1 MTNTAQVWRGGSE
14 GRSVSPEL
22 TIIIVTYQC
31 ADQARACLAS
41 IYEATVGV
49 DFETV
54 VLDNASDDGT
64 VEMIRTEFP
73 QVCLLALDENIGF
86 AAGVNQ
92 AADAARGGYLLL
104 LNPDTVVHP
113 GAVERLVAFA
123 RSHPEYGIYGGRT
136 LNPDGSINPGS
147 CWGQPTVWSLVCF
160 ASMLSAAFKRSR
172 LFDPESLG
180 HWERDTVREVD
191 IVTGCLLLVPRSL
204 WNELGGFD
212 PRFFMYG
219 EDADLALRAAK
230 AGFRPA
236 ITPDSVITHEVGASS
251 RVRSDKM
258 ILLFQSKATLVRKH
272 WNAAERPVGLG
283 LLWLGI
289 GLRALFAGVRPD
301 RGSRSEWTLVWQA
314 RRRWFAG
321 YPAVAGSEAA
331 HRAER

>member
-1 MTNTAQVWRGGSE
+1 
-14 GRSVSPEL
+14 
-22 TIIIVTYQC
+22 
-31 ADQARACLAS
+31 
-41 IYEATVGV
+41 
-49 DFETV
+49 
-54 VLDNASDDGT
+54 
-64 VEMIRTEFP
+64 
-73 QVCLLALDENIGF
+73 
-86 AAGVNQ
+86 
-92 AADAARGGYLLL
+92 
-104 LNPDTVVHP
+104 
-113 GAVERLVAFA
+113 
-123 RSHPEYGIYGGRT
+123 
-136 LNPDGSINPGS
+136 
-147 CWGQPTVWSLVCF
+147 
-160 ASMLSAAFKRSR
+160 
-172 LFDPESLG
+172 
-180 HWERDTVREVD
+180 
-191 IVTGCLLLVPRSL
+191 
-204 WNELGGFD
+204 
-212 PRFFMYG
+212 MYG